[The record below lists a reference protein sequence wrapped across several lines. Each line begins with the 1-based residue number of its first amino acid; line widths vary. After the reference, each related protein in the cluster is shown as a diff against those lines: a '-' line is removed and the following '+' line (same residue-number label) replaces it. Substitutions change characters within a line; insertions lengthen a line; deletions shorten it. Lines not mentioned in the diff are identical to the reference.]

1 MEERGWAFW
10 SGLAEEEADDGGD
23 GMAAPALSVQ
33 GGQRD
38 AIRKMLQL
46 NRGGEADWDQA
57 TAQDDGTW
65 KVLIYDKYCRD
76 IISPL
81 FKVGELKQMNVT
93 LHMMLHPAQSER
105 QRIPDVPAI
114 YFVQPTEHNVT
125 RICEDAK
132 NGLYDSMHLNFSSEL
147 PRSLPPPLPPLPPC
161 FYFAPST
168 HTRTCHPSVQQP
180 VHGAEAHSGCRRALM
195 EQLAEAVV
203 AGGVDSS
210 IDRVHDQFS
219 NFVSLEPTLFS
230 LGERDVFP
238 IIHNPLVKDTD
249 IMACVDRIVDGLFCV
264 CATLGSLPVIRC
276 GREGAAEMVAQ
287 KLDAKLRDHLQS
299 RNNLF
304 SDALSGRG
312 VAGGL
317 SRPALVLVDRGAV
330 DLPVMLQHSSIY
342 QPQIHD
348 LLAMRANVV
357 SVGAE
362 AGKPSQSKTIHD
374 IDVNEPFF
382 GENARLDFGIVAEN
396 IEKGLDRYKRKADEI
411 NQKTGGESGKLCNPR
426 ARFDHGRH

>member
-1 MEERGWAFW
+1 
-10 SGLAEEEADDGGD
+10 
-23 GMAAPALSVQ
+23 
-33 GGQRD
+33 
-38 AIRKMLQL
+38 
-46 NRGGEADWDQA
+46 
-57 TAQDDGTW
+57 
-65 KVLIYDKYCRD
+65 
-76 IISPL
+76 
-81 FKVGELKQMNVT
+81 
-93 LHMMLHPAQSER
+93 
-105 QRIPDVPAI
+105 
-114 YFVQPTEHNVT
+114 
-125 RICEDAK
+125 
-132 NGLYDSMHLNFSSEL
+132 
-147 PRSLPPPLPPLPPC
+147 
-161 FYFAPST
+161 
-168 HTRTCHPSVQQP
+168 
-180 VHGAEAHSGCRRALM
+180 M

-374 IDVNEPFF
+374 VDVNEPFF

-426 ARFDHGRH
+426 ARFRSRQALSAVLWSADGADAAAASAMTAELQSAIAELPKLKEQKRVLDMHTQLAHLLLAQVKERALNEYWQLEEEIRVRVPFSLQLLERPLEKECPDRSGFRLPGSEGRHRIPGSRSIAKAEWQRGGQTQTAVHLLLGWWRNREW

>member
-10 SGLAEEEADDGGD
+10 SGLAEEEADDEGD

-38 AIRKMLQL
+38 AIHKMLQL

-147 PRSLPPPLPPLPPC
+147 PRSLTPPLPRFYFVRPLPRN
-161 FYFAPST
+161 
-168 HTRTCHPSVQQP
+168 H
-180 VHGAEAHSGCRRALM
+180 HGAEAHSGCRRALM

-203 AGGVDSS
+203 AGGVDNS

-219 NFVSLEPTLFS
+219 NFVSLEPTFLA
-230 LGERDVFP
+230 GRRDVFP
-238 IIHNPLVKDTD
+238 IIHNPLVKDRH
-249 IMACVDRIVDGLFCV
+249 MACVDRIVDGSSACV
-264 CATLGSLPVIRC
+264 QHWSL
-276 GREGAAEMVAQ
+276 Q
-287 KLDAKLRDHLQS
+287 
-299 RNNLF
+299 
-304 SDALSGRG
+304 
-312 VAGGL
+312 
-317 SRPALVLVDRGAV
+317 
-330 DLPVMLQHSSIY
+330 
-342 QPQIHD
+342 
-348 LLAMRANVV
+348 
-357 SVGAE
+357 
-362 AGKPSQSKTIHD
+362 
-374 IDVNEPFF
+374 
-382 GENARLDFGIVAEN
+382 
-396 IEKGLDRYKRKADEI
+396 
-411 NQKTGGESGKLCNPR
+411 
-426 ARFDHGRH
+426 